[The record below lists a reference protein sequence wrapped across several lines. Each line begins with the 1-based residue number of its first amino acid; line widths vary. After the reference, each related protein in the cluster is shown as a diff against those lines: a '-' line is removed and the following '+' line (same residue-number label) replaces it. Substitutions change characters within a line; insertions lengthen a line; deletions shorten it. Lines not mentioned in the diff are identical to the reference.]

1 MEITET
7 IISREQI
14 HDRVDV
20 LGRQISADYRGKKLI
35 LIGILNGA
43 FIFLADLVRSIDLEL
58 EVDFIRVAS
67 YGDATSTTGTI
78 TLSKKPE
85 LDLTG
90 KDILLVEDIVDTGTT
105 LTWLLDYIATY
116 QPASIKTCT
125 LIDKHERRET
135 EVNVDYVGFMLNKGF
150 LVGYGLDYAQK
161 FRNLPEV
168 CSMKE

>member
-1 MEITET
+1 MNITET
-7 IISREQI
+7 ILSRVQI
-14 HDRVDV
+14 YDRVSV
-20 LGRQISADYRGKKLI
+20 LGRQISADYRDKELV

-85 LDLTG
+85 LDLAG

-125 LIDKHERRET
+125 LIDKHERRKT

-161 FRNLPEV
+161 FRNLPEI
-168 CSMKE
+168 CSMQE